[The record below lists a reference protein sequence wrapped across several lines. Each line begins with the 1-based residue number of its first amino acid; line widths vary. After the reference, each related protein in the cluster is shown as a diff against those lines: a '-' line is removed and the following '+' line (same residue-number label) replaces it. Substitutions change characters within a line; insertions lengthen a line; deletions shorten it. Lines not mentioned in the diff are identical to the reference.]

1 MRLLKLLDPLE
12 KLETQ
17 LSELYKR
24 FSEIFRND
32 AEASVFF
39 YQMSVDE
46 AAHADLVRF
55 ERRQVR
61 ADPTHFKE
69 VDVDSREVE
78 KISSYADHLL
88 KSAEGLTV
96 EKALEASIDIENSV
110 ADQHYITAI
119 TLSNSDVSRLFKSLT
134 SFDCRHFLAF
144 EDFARKRGF
153 AFEIRDTEY
162 IKSCRLNE
170 PKQEKRPDNEQTVPQ
185 QPVDISQEFVDR
197 INYLYTWNK
206 SMGYYKLLG
215 IRDYATEPEIRQSY
229 RRLAKE
235 FHPDLYLGFPD
246 DLKEKLNTIFSL
258 VNMAYSTLMNPET
271 RRRYDETLSL
281 GGRK

>member
-1 MRLLKLLDPLE
+1 MDILRLLGPLE
-12 KLETQ
+12 KLETR
-17 LSELYKR
+17 LSELYSR
-24 FSEIFRND
+24 FSELFRND

-61 ADPTHFKE
+61 ADPTNFKE
-69 VDVDSREVE
+69 VDVDIGEIE
-78 KISSYADHLL
+78 HISSYAGHLL
-88 KSAEGLTV
+88 ESAEGLTV

-119 TLSNSDVSRLFKSLT
+119 TVSNSDVSGLFKSLT

-153 AFEIRDTEY
+153 AFEIKETGY
-162 IKSCRLNE
+162 IKSCRLKE
-170 PKQEKRPDNEQTVPQ
+170 PKQETRPVNEPTAPQ
-185 QPVDISQEFVDR
+185 RPVDIPQEFVDR
-197 INYLYTWNK
+197 INYLYTQHK

-215 IRDYATEPEIRQSY
+215 VRDYATEPEIRQSY
-229 RRLAKE
+229 HRLAKE
-235 FHPDLYLGFPD
+235 FHPDFHLGFPD
-246 DLKEKLNTIFSL
+246 ELKQRLNTIFSL
-258 VNMAYSTLMNPET
+258 VNIAYSTLMDPEK
-271 RRRYDETLSL
+271 RRQYDETLSI